1 MKQCHVINNIIT
13 FLVSNEFNY
22 PVGNIKII
30 QQRDNEEDYI
40 LNGITYK
47 YYKPTFLEKIRGERK
62 NYENSGFYY
71 EVDTKN
77 INNFYTQINFLPHW
91 SNGAKVIIMSGIV
104 YNVNAD
110 IYISFIFLFEQ
121 IGGIYMRF
129 FKRDIANLNPRSD
142 NLLIPI
148 IILEI
153 TLLIFIICILICR
166 RHSHISQYLNTD
178 TTNSLN
184 LSKLSNLS
192 YQKNKC
198 SNKIK
203 QYINFSNVFELLGII
218 NIGYCIYCAIM
229 LSQYIKEA
237 KTLNLEDDL
246 QSFLKKVNF
255 ITILFSSNIFLF
267 LFGIINLIINFVFGL
282 NIMTNAIVSYMKQAI
297 RILLIY
303 MIPLLGVSFFI
314 YKFAAPNYPFL
325 NYLQCSFLYMKII
338 GMLMKGTL
346 NDDGNE
352 DLSKRGKVYEFFKDS
367 QNKFTGF
374 NKSTGNLFFFF
385 VS

>member
-22 PVGNIKII
+22 PVGTIKII

-91 SNGAKVIIMSGIV
+91 LNGAKVIIMSGIV

-110 IYISFIFLFEQ
+110 IYINFIFLFEQ

-166 RHSHISQYLNTD
+166 RHSHMSQYLNTD

-282 NIMTNAIVSYMKQAI
+282 NLMTNAIVSYMKQAI

-314 YKFAAPNYPFL
+314 YKFAASNYPFL
-325 NYLQCSFLYMKII
+325 NYLQYSFLYMKII